1 MFMSKAFVLAAV
13 LALGSCAAA
22 PVSSLHATT
31 PGCAVSAEDQAWI
44 NRALEAWRFSAREIT
59 GIGEVHNFTAVF
71 FDADCVLSSPDALN
85 RADHPTWTATP
96 HTGRV
101 ALPNGDSMPAGVTS
115 FASAAD
121 GVAMLVMSTPSVW
134 RAGGVDNAG
143 VGLETM
149 MVAVLLHEGSHVSQ
163 MTTYGARIGVLATAN
178 NLPEDFNDDSIQ
190 HRFESNAEFSASVA
204 RETDLLYQAVAAP
217 DDATA
222 RRLARE
228 ARGLMRAR
236 MARYYTGA
244 DAYLA
249 SAEDVF
255 LTMEGSGQY
264 AGYQWV
270 LNPRGAAQPVEVAL
284 PNFARRSRWWTQNE
298 GLGLFLVLDR
308 LAPRDWKRVVY
319 GNGEHTILELFD
331 AALAA

>member
-1 MFMSKAFVLAAV
+1 MRKSFVLAAV
-13 LALGSCAAA
+13 LALSACATTPLSAPPAAAA
-22 PVSSLHATT
+22 PTCT
-31 PGCAVSAEDQAWI
+31 VSAEDQAWI
-44 NRALEAWRFSAREIT
+44 NRSLAAWRFSAREIT
-59 GIGEVHNFTAVF
+59 GIGEVRNFTAVF
-71 FDADCVLSSPDALN
+71 FDSDCVLTSPDALN
-85 RADHPTWTATP
+85 RADHATWTATP
-96 HTGRV
+96 HTGTV
-101 ALPNGDSMPAGVTS
+101 ALPNNDSMPAGVTS
-115 FASAAD
+115 FASAED

-143 VGLETM
+143 IGLETM

-163 MTTYGARIGVLATAN
+163 MSTYGARIGALATAN

-204 RETDLLYQAVAAP
+204 RETELLYQSVAAP

-228 ARGLMRAR
+228 ARDLMRAR

-264 AGYQWV
+264 AGYEWV

-319 GNGEHTILELFD
+319 GNGEHTILELID